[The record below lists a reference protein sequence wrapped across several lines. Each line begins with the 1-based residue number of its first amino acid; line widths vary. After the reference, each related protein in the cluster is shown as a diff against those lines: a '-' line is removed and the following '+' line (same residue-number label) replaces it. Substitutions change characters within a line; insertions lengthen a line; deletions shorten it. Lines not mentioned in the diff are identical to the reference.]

1 MTALHPAD
9 ENGDWL
15 PALKPSET
23 LTGSPALAL
32 LALHRLRLLQGDWW
46 ETPDQGSRIL
56 SLLRDRRTDEAGLR
70 EVADALSDDLASLPG
85 ILAVQN
91 ANATY
96 LSGERRIVF
105 TCTLVSKDGNTT
117 VETEI
122 G

>member
-15 PALKPSET
+15 PALKAPET

-85 ILAVQN
+85 VLAVQN
-91 ANATY
+91 ANAVPD
-96 LSGERRIVF
+96 GRRIVF
-105 TCTLVSKDGNTT
+105 TCTLVSEDGNTT